1 MSEQERTYTK
11 EEMKSIY
18 LHRIM
23 LFFGAFLIFS
33 QSAMVSLI
41 AMYPLPGYLVCI
53 FLSGLISYF
62 MSFTLFEYS
71 RTKGPWVYG
80 IVIFV
85 ALLML
90 MRYSG

>member
-1 MSEQERTYTK
+1 MNREDNPYTK
-11 EEMKSIY
+11 GEMRSIW
-18 LHRIM
+18 LHRIT
-23 LFFGAFLIFS
+23 LFWGAFLIFS

-41 AMYPLPGYLVCI
+41 SMFPLPGYLVCV

-71 RTKGPWVYG
+71 RSKGPWVYG